1 MAFSGSPCLAF
12 SNSLCS
18 EHSGLMVSLSA
29 CLSPRSSIPDQSLA
43 APSYLGDGH
52 SGYISQQCH
61 KIWGDREKAGTHITP
76 KS

>member
-52 SGYISQQCH
+52 SGWTYKSTVPQDL
-61 KIWGDREKAGTHITP
+61 GGTERKQEPT
-76 KS
+76 